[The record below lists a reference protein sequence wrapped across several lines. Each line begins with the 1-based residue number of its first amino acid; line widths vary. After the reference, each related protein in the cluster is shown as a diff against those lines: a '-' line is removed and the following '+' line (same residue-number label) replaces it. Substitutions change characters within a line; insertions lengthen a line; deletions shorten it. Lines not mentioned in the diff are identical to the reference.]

1 MRSVAF
7 VTSCDAGYVL
17 GARGLVRSIR
27 RFYGLSVDI
36 IVVFSG
42 VLDVGFRDFCVSEGV
57 IFLVGEDVGRW
68 VLPLVYGGVGF
79 GDNVLHSHH
88 PGFVIRDGWPWL
100 GDQGGLRRGFGE
112 LFDFHPF
119 VTKAYGVGF
128 ALFCGYDRVVQ
139 IDCDAFLL
147 SDIDVLFG
155 EHSGASKVVTFC
167 DGPEALYGMELL
179 GFRRLNPLV
188 EAGFSFNSGVV
199 LFNNGVGVRRLVL
212 DYMFFIGSPY
222 HFRFCGYVDQGLI
235 RCLVAG
241 FHVRGDV
248 DFVMLPCENW
258 NPVWGKA
265 DRLFLR
271 GGEWFNRCNGLKQFI
286 WHGAGGHEKIWR
298 KPYFSGCVN
307 EAWAW
312 VGGEVGF

>member
-1 MRSVAF
+1 M
-7 VTSCDAGYVL
+7 TSCDGGYVL
-17 GARGLVRSIR
+17 GACGLVRSIR

-42 VLDVGFRDFCVSEGV
+42 PVVGWFRVFCREMGV
-57 IFLVGEDVGRW
+57 IFLVGEEMGGW
-68 VLPLVYGGVGF
+68 VLPFVYGGVGF
-79 GDNVLHSHH
+79 CDNVLHSHH
-88 PGFVIRDGWPWL
+88 PGFFVRDGWPSL

-119 VTKAYGVGF
+119 VVKAYGVGF
-128 ALFCGYDRVVQ
+128 ALFGGYDRVVM

-147 SDIDVLFG
+147 SDIDVLFL
-155 EHSGASKVVTFC
+155 EHGGVNKVICFS
-167 DGPEALYGMELL
+167 DGPERLAGMELL
-179 GFRRLNPLV
+179 GFKGLSPVL
-188 EAGFSFNSGVV
+188 EPGFCFNNGVV
-199 LFNNGVGVRRLVL
+199 VFCNGVGVRRLIL

-222 HFRFCGYVDQGLI
+222 HFRFCGYVDQGLM

-241 FHVRGDV
+241 YHVRGDV

-258 NPVWGKA
+258 NPVWGRA
-265 DRLFLR
+265 DRLVLR
-271 GGEWFNRCNGLKQFI
+271 GGEWFNRGNGLKQFI

-298 KPYFSGCVN
+298 KPYFSNCIN

-312 VGGEVGF
+312 VGGEVEYK